1 MSRTFKDCPY
11 WVVQFDLWDLVSKHR
26 NYLPVPVRQML
37 IRADV
42 IFAAGYVR
50 SVPPSDP
57 LVTFALDQHG
67 TDTDPDLD
75 SAKEALAENQSC
87 LAGLLD
93 RLGSDP
99 NRYVRMAVVSNLKC
113 PPAVRGRALEAIAP
127 TSKKIVDFSKQK
139 RPKKLIDI
147 NSDKLQNT
155 VYYKNRSRSKKS

>member
-1 MSRTFKDCPY
+1 
-11 WVVQFDLWDLVSKHR
+11 
-26 NYLPVPVRQML
+26 ML

-75 SAKEALAENQSC
+75 LDSAKEALAENQSC
-87 LAGLLD
+87 PAGLLD

-113 PPAVRGRALEAIAP
+113 PPAVRGRALEGLLQDPDPDVARWAADQP
-127 TSKKIVDFSKQK
+127 DVPRAALAMWQLATNDQAG
-139 RPKKLIDI
+139 RPDPP
-147 NSDKLQNT
+147 
-155 VYYKNRSRSKKS
+155 